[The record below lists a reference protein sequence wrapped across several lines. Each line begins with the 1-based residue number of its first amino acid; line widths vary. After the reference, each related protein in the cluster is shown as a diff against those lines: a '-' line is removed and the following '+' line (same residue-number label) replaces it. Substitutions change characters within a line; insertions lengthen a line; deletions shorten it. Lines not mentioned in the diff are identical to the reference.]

1 MRCEITHSSIANHD
15 LSLCV
20 THRVGIELPVAV
32 TSTSDRIRRH
42 HSFTRPLT
50 EVPLNGNFVALQWV
64 HCVLCVW
71 HRVVWRS
78 KCREPLRAS
87 WAGPNGVERNHCSL
101 LCNGMDWVSPLQCY
115 PNPRQRKVLRC
126 VCVRLYVHTTYT
138 FLSVLCVRL

>member
-20 THRVGIELPVAV
+20 THRVGIDLPVTV

-64 HCVLCVW
+64 HCVLCVCVAW
-71 HRVVWRS
+71 S
-78 KCREPLRAS
+78 
-87 WAGPNGVERNHCSL
+87 GVAR
-101 LCNGMDWVSPLQCY
+101 
-115 PNPRQRKVLRC
+115 
-126 VCVRLYVHTTYT
+126 
-138 FLSVLCVRL
+138 